1 MHGSRARRRSSGQMI
16 AVAVLV
22 IIGVLAI
29 IVGII
34 YLTEPAKSLPSILG
48 TITEPASR
56 ANAHRSVRG
65 WTAPRRGRD
74 LPRGGLD
81 LPGASLGPG

>member
-1 MHGSRARRRSSGQMI
+1 MHGRRARRRSSGQMI

-29 IVGII
+29 VAGII

-48 TITEPASR
+48 TITEPAFR

-65 WTAPRRGRD
+65 WTALAVGVILLVAAWITGRRR
-74 LPRGGLD
+74 
-81 LPGASLGPG
+81 

>member
-22 IIGVLAI
+22 IIGVLAVI
-29 IVGII
+29 AGII

-48 TITEPASR
+48 TVTEPASR
-56 ANAHRSVRG
+56 ANAHRTVRG
-65 WTAPRRGRD
+65 WTAVGVGVICLVAAWISGRRR
-74 LPRGGLD
+74 
-81 LPGASLGPG
+81 